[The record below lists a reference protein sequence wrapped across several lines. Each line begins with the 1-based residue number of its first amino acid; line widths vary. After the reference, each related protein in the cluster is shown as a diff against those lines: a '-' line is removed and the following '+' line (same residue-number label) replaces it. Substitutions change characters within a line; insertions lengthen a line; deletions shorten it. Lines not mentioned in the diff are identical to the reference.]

1 MKLNISSEK
10 PLYLQLK
17 EHIKSEI
24 NMERYMPGQ
33 KLSTETELCEEYG
46 VSRITARRAITDL
59 VEEGVL
65 IKKQGK
71 GTFVREVKHKRELIS
86 VGSFSELTSSSGNE
100 PNTKIL
106 SINIIDLGENE
117 NNFPVSKNSKILE
130 LRRLLFIDNVPFI
143 METSHYPLE
152 LLPGLEE
159 KISSTT
165 STYKTLKEEYGV
177 EVVSSD
183 KIVNVGYATMEEAE
197 RLQCDIGATLFNVEK
212 ISSDQNNRHI
222 HFSKSLMIA
231 DRVTFTLSINK

>member
-106 SINIIDLGENE
+106 SINIIDLGKMRIT
-117 NNFPVSKNSKILE
+117 FPSQ
-130 LRRLLFIDNVPFI
+130 
-143 METSHYPLE
+143 
-152 LLPGLEE
+152 
-159 KISSTT
+159 
-165 STYKTLKEEYGV
+165 KTLK
-177 EVVSSD
+177 SS
-183 KIVNVGYATMEEAE
+183 NYAGCF
-197 RLQCDIGATLFNVEK
+197 L
-212 ISSDQNNRHI
+212 
-222 HFSKSLMIA
+222 
-231 DRVTFTLSINK
+231 